1 MFHLKC
7 FAIGLFILN
16 FLCVYCND
24 MLKTCF
30 ISAELLLTVALI
42 ELRFIIAII
51 PQPFN
56 GLSWNFQGIFLKSD
70 IFRILQNTCLF
81 GVYYQLKFFFSQ
93 NWCLLPTMVFF
104 LTKCI
109 WSIILNMNFVSESW
123 TYLNCELYS
132 KYYFVLG
139 WAILYYKINSKD

>member
-56 GLSWNFQGIFLKSD
+56 GSSWNFQGIFLKSD
-70 IFRILQNTCLF
+70 IFRILQNTC
-81 GVYYQLKFFFSQ
+81 FFR
-93 NWCLLPTMVFF
+93 VFCWQIAVI
-104 LTKCI
+104 LISTHAAMQRIGKWI
-109 WSIILNMNFVSESW
+109 WIMHSFDSERFQFCWGTFVCS
-123 TYLNCELYS
+123 YS
-132 KYYFVLG
+132 KCGLDG
-139 WAILYYKINSKD
+139 RQPSLKKRTTTTTTK